1 MKVYRCILQFYK
13 AAFEVLTKARGKL
26 MFAIIKEQN
35 RLQSIMEEF
44 SSRANELNKVVQNP
58 TLKIKEVESML
69 IERRGMASVRW
80 SHSI

>member
-1 MKVYRCILQFYK
+1 
-13 AAFEVLTKARGKL
+13 

-35 RLQSIMEEF
+35 CLQSIMEEF
-44 SSRANELNKVVQNP
+44 SSRANELNKVVQNA
-58 TLKIKEVESML
+58 TLKIIQEVESML